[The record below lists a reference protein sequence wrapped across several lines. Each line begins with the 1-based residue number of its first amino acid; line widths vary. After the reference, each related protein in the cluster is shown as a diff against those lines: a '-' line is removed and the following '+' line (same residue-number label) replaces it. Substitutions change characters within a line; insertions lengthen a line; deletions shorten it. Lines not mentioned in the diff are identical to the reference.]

1 MRTKEQIRREE
12 KDRVGGPNIVTRGT
26 RNSVKVESKRSKR
39 KSV

>member
-1 MRTKEQIRREE
+1 MRTKRANKKEE